1 MFSHMMP
8 YFTWFFLKYP
18 CEWFYILTIIG
29 MYWSKICP
37 SFLLL
42 STRLLFHCPSALVE
56 RFSFRIWSILQRFS
70 WHTRGVFRTP
80 SNIYDGFFFAKIE
93 RFKLKGL
100 NYFHKKLHL
109 RWLTGFWMRHCT
121 RLIPHTLL
129 RSDAIGGM
137 MVLYLC

>member
-80 SNIYDGFFFAKIE
+80 SNIYDGFFFAKIVNNWKVWIIFTKSFILDDWLGSE
-93 RFKLKGL
+93 CATAHVWYLTL
-100 NYFHKKLHL
+100 YFVV
-109 RWLTGFWMRHCT
+109 MQ
-121 RLIPHTLL
+121 
-129 RSDAIGGM
+129 
-137 MVLYLC
+137 